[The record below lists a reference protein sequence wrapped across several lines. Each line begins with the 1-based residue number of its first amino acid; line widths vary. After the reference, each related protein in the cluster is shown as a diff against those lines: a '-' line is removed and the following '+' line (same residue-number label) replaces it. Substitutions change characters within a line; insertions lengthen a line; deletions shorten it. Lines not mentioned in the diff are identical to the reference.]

1 MFLLTAAVAVIVV
14 PWYGLT
20 VGYSAAAWVWF
31 AVLLYANGL
40 AITTGYHRLWSHK
53 TYDAHWSV
61 RLILMIFGTMALQNS
76 ILVWSS
82 NHRSHH
88 VYVDDNER
96 DPYSAGRGLWFSHIG
111 WMLRSYKSSVTDFSN
126 VRDLQKDPIVAFQH
140 RWYLPLALALNF
152 GLPLALGWLHD
163 ELWGMFLLAGVLRLV
178 VSHHFTFL
186 INSFAHAFGRQP
198 YSDEHSARDSGW
210 LAFLTYGEGYHN
222 FHHQFAHDY
231 RNGIRWWQW
240 DPSKWIICS
249 LSWVGL
255 TTKLR
260 RTPAVVIQRAR
271 LAMQFRAQAGLP
283 APRRPRAHPGDD
295 RPRVRAVH
303 GDSRPVDPPDGRL
316 VPEDP
321 GTARPALGRGPFPP
335 GIARPRGGTPAP
347 AAAPGAPRRPTG
359 LRPAPIPA
367 LDPCRH
373 LATVRSLSP
382 NGTACSPAAPQVAT
396 LVLPQRRIPHGHL
409 EGHRRQGF
417 DLVRCGRQH
426 AAARRSP
433 AP

>member
-1 MFLLTAAVAVIVV
+1 MNSTASTAREPLIWSRVLMFVLTAAVSVIVV
-14 PWYGLT
+14 PWYGFT
-20 VGYSAAAWVWF
+20 VGFSAAAWVWF

-88 VYVDDNER
+88 QFVDDNER

-111 WMLRSYKSSVTDFSN
+111 WMLRSYQSSVTDFSN

-140 RWYLPLALALNF
+140 RYYLPLALTLNF
-152 GLPLALGWLHD
+152 GLPLLLGWLHG

-178 VSHHFTFL
+178 VSHHLTFL
-186 INSFAHAFGRQP
+186 INSAAHAFGRQP
-198 YSDEHSARDSGW
+198 YSDEHSARDNGW

-249 LSWVGL
+249 LSWLGL
-255 TTKLR
+255 TRKLR

-271 LAMQFRAQAGLP
+271 LAMQFR
-283 APRRPRAHPGDD
+283 
-295 RPRVRAVH
+295 RV
-303 GDSRPVDPPDGRL
+303 
-316 VPEDP
+316 E
-321 GTARPALGRGPFPP
+321 
-335 GIARPRGGTPAP
+335 
-347 AAAPGAPRRPTG
+347 
-359 LRPAPIPA
+359 
-367 LDPCRH
+367 
-373 LATVRSLSP
+373 
-382 NGTACSPAAPQVAT
+382 AT
-396 LVLPQRRIPHGHL
+396 LEHKRSSLPHVDLDRIRAAIAHEYEQFSATLAKWTHLTDAWYQKTREQLAQRWEEARFHRECRAL
-409 EGHRRQGF
+409 AAELRMQHRRLKLLGAQ
-417 DLVRCGRQH
+417 L
-426 AAARRSP
+426 A
-433 AP
+433 

>member
-1 MFLLTAAVAVIVV
+1 MTSTAETAREPLIWSRVLMFAITLAVSVVVV
-14 PWYGLT
+14 PWYGFT

-31 AVLLYANGL
+31 VVLLYANGL

-61 RLILMIFGTMALQNS
+61 RLILMVFGTMALQNS

-88 VYVDDNER
+88 VNVDDDKL
-96 DPYSAGRGLWFSHIG
+96 DPYSASRGLWFSHIG
-111 WMLRSYKSSVTDFSN
+111 WMIRSYKSSETDFSN

-140 RWYLPLALALNF
+140 RYYLPLALGLNF
-152 GLPLALGWLHD
+152 GLPLLLGWLHN
-163 ELWGMFLLAGVLRLV
+163 ELWGMFLLAGVLRLT

-240 DPSKWIICS
+240 DPSKWIIWS

-255 TTKLR
+255 TRKLK
-260 RTPAVVIQRAR
+260 RTPAVAIQRAR
-271 LAMQFRAQAGLP
+271 LAMQFRHMEARLEHKRASLP
-283 APRRPRAHPGDD
+283 HVDLEHLRA
-295 RPRVRAVH
+295 
-303 GDSRPVDPPDGRL
+303 
-316 VPEDP
+316 
-321 GTARPALGRGPFPP
+321 T
-335 GIARPRGGTPAP
+335 IAHEYEQFT
-347 AAAPGAPRRPTG
+347 
-359 LRPAPIPA
+359 
-367 LDPCRH
+367 
-373 LATVRSLSP
+373 
-382 NGTACSPAAPQVAT
+382 AT
-396 LVLPQRRIPHGHL
+396 LAKWTRLTDAWYHKTRDQLVQRL
-409 EGHRRQGF
+409 EETRFRKESRALVAELRLQHRRLQLLGAQ
-417 DLVRCGRQH
+417 L
-426 AAARRSP
+426 A
-433 AP
+433 